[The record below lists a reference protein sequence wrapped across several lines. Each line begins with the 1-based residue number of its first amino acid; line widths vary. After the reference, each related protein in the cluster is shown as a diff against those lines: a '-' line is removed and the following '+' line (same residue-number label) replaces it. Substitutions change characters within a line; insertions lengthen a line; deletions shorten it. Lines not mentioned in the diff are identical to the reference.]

1 MLKQEI
7 GEYCQK
13 SGKKI
18 VELISEINISV
29 GTYYNR
35 MQNNEWTLSEIRQLQ
50 KVLQLTDYEL
60 LILIKG
66 EK

>member
-18 VELISEINISV
+18 VEFISEINISV

>member
-1 MLKQEI
+1 MLKQKIE
-7 GEYCQK
+7 EYCQK

-18 VELISEINISV
+18 VEFISEINISV